1 MLIWNL
7 VALLPFNGGHANW
20 LLLFFPFEVPLV
32 GFFIDCLF
40 KSPDMKLNLAPI
52 CALLLA
58 GPISSVLAKN
68 LLADQLFRRGLD
80 IGVGDAALEIAERE
94 LFQEKRAALPEDDS
108 GVNVVSR
115 ADNAGAAAASNF
127 NETAFN
133 ATAVKAC
140 DSALSAMKSAVN
152 PSGIV
157 ACYNIPF
164 YDNTTGVFQTDLRLY
179 QMNQPVDEFAGTK
192 PTQYSMQITIPE
204 ATLSSPKSM
213 ISGPIQSKTSGGQT
227 IQMLQ
232 GFTSVGQ
239 LNDKLSTEKLTADD
253 LRVIMIPNIT
263 MSTNNPVTS
272 NLISTT
278 LSSDTISYVAGQL
291 AQPNG
296 TPTNITFPEAMTRT
310 TAILFSATKFSYPGT
325 HILVNP
331 IGGIITGIWCGLFIA
346 TVGLGTI
353 GRYRFRQAYRERAA
367 RAMAGSAPKG
377 F

>member
-1 MLIWNL
+1 
-7 VALLPFNGGHANW
+7 
-20 LLLFFPFEVPLV
+20 
-32 GFFIDCLF
+32 
-40 KSPDMKLNLAPI
+40 MKLNLAPI

-58 GPISSVLAKN
+58 APISNALAKD

-80 IGVGDAALEIAERE
+80 ISVGDAALEIAERE
-94 LFQEKRAALPEDDS
+94 LFQEKRAALSEDDRS
-108 GVNVVSR
+108 GVNIVSR
-115 ADNAGAAAASNF
+115 ANEAGAAAASNF
-127 NETAFN
+127 NEAAFN

-140 DSALSAMKSAVN
+140 DSVLSTMKSAVN

-192 PTQYSMQITIPE
+192 PTEYSMQMTIPE

-213 ISGPIQSKTSGGQT
+213 ISGGPIQTNTSNGQAV
-227 IQMLQ
+227 QMLQ

-239 LNDKLSTEKLTADD
+239 LSDLLSLKKLTTDD
-253 LRVIMIPNIT
+253 LRTIMIPNIT
-263 MSTNNPVTS
+263 MSTTNPVTS
-272 NLISTT
+272 DMVSTT

-291 AQPNG
+291 VQPNG

-310 TAILFSATKFSYPGT
+310 TSILFSATKFSYPGT

-367 RAMAGSAPKG
+367 RAMAGTAPKG